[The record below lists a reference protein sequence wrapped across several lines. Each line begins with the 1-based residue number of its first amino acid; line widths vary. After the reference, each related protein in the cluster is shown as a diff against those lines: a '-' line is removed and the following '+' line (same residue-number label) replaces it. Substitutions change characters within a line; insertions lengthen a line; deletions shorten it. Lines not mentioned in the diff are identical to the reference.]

1 MMKIYAVID
10 TNILVSALITRN
22 PDAATRIVI
31 SSVNEGRIVPMINPE
46 ILKEYGDVLV
56 RDKFR
61 FSSDDV
67 SDMLELFAVRGKI
80 YIPRQE
86 ESDFR
91 DADDYVFYAT
101 YGMREGAYLVT
112 GNLRHFPVEP
122 RIVSPS
128 DVVNILCSCR
138 EEGVLLS
145 EPQMEYMS
153 EERLEKLTRAAQAME
168 RMRQAAAANG
178 ISEMSMEEID
188 EEIRRVRKHC
198 I

>member
-1 MMKIYAVID
+1 
-10 TNILVSALITRN
+10 
-22 PDAATRIVI
+22 
-31 SSVNEGRIVPMINPE
+31 
-46 ILKEYGDVLV
+46 
-56 RDKFR
+56 
-61 FSSDDV
+61 
-67 SDMLELFAVRGKI
+67 
-80 YIPRQE
+80 
-86 ESDFR
+86 
-91 DADDYVFYAT
+91 VFYAT

-128 DVVNILCSCR
+128 DMVNILCSCR

>member
-1 MMKIYAVID
+1 MMKVYAVID

-22 PDAATRIVI
+22 PDAATRMIV
-31 SSVNEGRIVPMINPE
+31 SSVSEGRIVPMINPE

-56 RDKFR
+56 RDKFG

-80 YIPRQE
+80 YIPQQE

-101 YGMREGAYLVT
+101 YGMREDAYLVT

-128 DVVNILCSCR
+128 DMVNILCSCR

>member
-1 MMKIYAVID
+1 
-10 TNILVSALITRN
+10 
-22 PDAATRIVI
+22 
-31 SSVNEGRIVPMINPE
+31 
-46 ILKEYGDVLV
+46 
-56 RDKFR
+56 
-61 FSSDDV
+61 
-67 SDMLELFAVRGKI
+67 
-80 YIPRQE
+80 
-86 ESDFR
+86 
-91 DADDYVFYAT
+91 
-101 YGMREGAYLVT
+101 MREGAYLVT

-128 DVVNILCSCR
+128 DMVNILCTCR

-153 EERLEKLTRAAQAME
+153 EEKQAVLNRAAQAME

-178 ISEMSMEEID
+178 ISDMSMEEID

>member
-31 SSVNEGRIVPMINPE
+31 SSVNEGRIAPMINPE
-46 ILKEYGDVLV
+46 IIKEYGDVLV
-56 RDKFR
+56 RDKFG

-80 YIPRQE
+80 YIPQQE

-91 DADDYVFYAT
+91 DADDYIFYAT
-101 YGMREGAYLVT
+101 YGMKEGAYLVT

-128 DVVNILCSCR
+128 DMVNILYSCR

-178 ISEMSMEEID
+178 ISDMSMEEID